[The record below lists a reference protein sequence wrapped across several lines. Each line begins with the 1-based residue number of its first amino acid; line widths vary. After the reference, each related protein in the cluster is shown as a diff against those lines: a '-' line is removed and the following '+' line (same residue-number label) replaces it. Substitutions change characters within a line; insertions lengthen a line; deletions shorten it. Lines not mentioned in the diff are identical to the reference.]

1 MTQECA
7 RRVTVTSRGELGMPG
22 AVTGAELNASCLSA
36 AESYRLMTSL
46 VAPRPIAWV
55 STVDGQG
62 RRNLAPFSY
71 FQGVCSHPPTIM
83 LGFGW
88 NSDGSPKDTLRN
100 ILETRELVVCHVSEA
115 QAETMVATSA
125 AFASGVSEWQQVGV
139 RALPSTEV
147 RPPRVA
153 ESLAAME
160 CVLRHAI
167 PIGSGPTGAPSSTLV
182 IAEVVHFAL
191 ADGLMRRDKRGR
203 LAAIDPAKLR
213 SLGRL
218 GGITYTASDS
228 CREIPRPSAPEVKK

>member
-1 MTQECA
+1 
-7 RRVTVTSRGELGMPG
+7 MPS
-22 AVTGAELNASCLSA
+22 AVTGAELHASSLSA
-36 AESYRLMTSL
+36 AESYQLMTSL

-55 STVDGQG
+55 STVDGEG

-88 NSDGSPKDTLRN
+88 NPDGTPKDTLRN
-100 ILETRELVVCHVSEA
+100 ILETRELVICHVSEELGEA
-115 QAETMVATSA
+115 AVATSA

-139 RALPSTEV
+139 RAQPSIEV
-147 RPPRVA
+147 APPRVA
-153 ESLAAME
+153 ESLASME

-167 PIGSGPTGAPSSTLV
+167 PIGSGPTGGPSSTLV

-191 ADGLMRRDKRGR
+191 AEGLVRRDSRGR
-203 LAAIDPAKLR
+203 LASLDASKLR

-218 GGITYTASDS
+218 GGRAYTKTDS
-228 CREIPRPSAPEVKK
+228 RLEIPRPSAPEVKK